1 MNNFA
6 ENPQI
11 EAPEQDFSLPTSQF
25 DPLYNIT
32 VAGRGHCPVALA
44 DVRYSNG
51 ADAAFTRWLLQF
63 GPEILPLAS
72 IAYAGWNT
80 GQFALVWGLG
90 SAWVFVILWFSGKF
104 SWNSCGQC
112 CSSSSAW
119 PKSSRIGGRFHG
131 PTFTRRL
138 ALSVCCAAAVEGVRA
153 PSTRTLQTTFYD
165 FCRYVEEEPQG
176 DPSYLDDGHL
186 QFYEDFVK
194 LPLGMQCQN
203 MSTTFGVQVALESVF
218 FPWNRTFEIG
228 FIVQQRR

>member
-25 DPLYNIT
+25 DPLHNIT

-104 SWNSCGQC
+104 SWNRCGQRRAP
-112 CSSSSAW
+112 SSTRLKNSRI
-119 PKSSRIGGRFHG
+119 SSRVYSAAFARG
-131 PTFTRRL
+131 L
-138 ALSVCCAAAVEGVRA
+138 ALSVCCAAAVEEVRTV
-153 PSTRTLQTTFYD
+153 P
-165 FCRYVEEEPQG
+165 
-176 DPSYLDDGHL
+176 
-186 QFYEDFVK
+186 
-194 LPLGMQCQN
+194 
-203 MSTTFGVQVALESVF
+203 VQLHA
-218 FPWNRTFEIG
+218 
-228 FIVQQRR
+228 